1 MRFPIRNLLPLV
13 ILALAA
19 GTSQAREVRAID
31 LPPEQRDRIRE
42 IVERHRSEGMA
53 DAATKSREAQRAARR
68 ILRDQTASEA
78 AVREAYK
85 KAAAAR
91 EELVVLRRRTR
102 SEVLSVLTPEQR
114 KELDSRSWRRAGR
127 RRLI

>member
-31 LPPEQRDRIRE
+31 LTTEQRDRIRE

>member
-31 LPPEQRDRIRE
+31 LTTEQRDRIRE

-127 RRLI
+127 RRLF